1 MYNDMLHVIEINQQV
16 HVVFYIMIIDY
27 QLLINLEMIYRSI
40 QNKLHNDDLKKKK
53 KSEIYIKY
61 NQSS

>member
-1 MYNDMLHVIEINQQV
+1 MNNDMLHVIEINQQV
-16 HVVFYIMIIDY
+16 HVVFYIVIIDY

-40 QNKLHNDDLKKKK
+40 QNKLHNDDLKRKT
-53 KSEIYIKY
+53 KSDIYIKY

>member
-1 MYNDMLHVIEINQQV
+1 MNNDMLHVIEINQQV

>member
-1 MYNDMLHVIEINQQV
+1 MLHVIEINQQV

-53 KSEIYIKY
+53 SEIYIK
-61 NQSS
+61 